1 MVLVIL
7 PKIIINSNDFYVIIQ
22 MGLCIFFM
30 VLWAREYD
38 SGDILVIWGQILTLF
53 PKSIFSILYVKKKK
67 IERKTELLFTEMGGY
82 GAN

>member
-1 MVLVIL
+1 MGRFKNYTTLSRFFGSTNMVLVIL

-38 SGDILVIWGQILTLF
+38 SGDILVI
-53 PKSIFSILYVKKKK
+53 
-67 IERKTELLFTEMGGY
+67 
-82 GAN
+82 